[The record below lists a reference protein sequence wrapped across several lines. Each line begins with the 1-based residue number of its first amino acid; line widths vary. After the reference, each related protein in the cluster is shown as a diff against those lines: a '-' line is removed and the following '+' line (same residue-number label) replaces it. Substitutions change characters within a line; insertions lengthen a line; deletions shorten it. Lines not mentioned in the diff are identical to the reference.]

1 MCSLSTFYTMAG
13 IAIGL
18 LVVAVIGAVIPYNI
32 PGLILAIAAVISV
45 TVLISLMRNEL
56 AAYNACM
63 GPSARCG
70 SVSSLIDLLGQAA
83 AVLSVLSFTAALALE
98 IPAVAAL
105 TNWFTAWLGTS
116 LGAIAAGL
124 KAAGIAVCIAT
135 GLILAGLLT
144 NVKTYED
151 CRNAERAPAPPVG
164 TGTGGLTSPPTT
176 GTTTGMKDRTPTAS
190 R

>member
-1 MCSLSTFYTMAG
+1 MCSLSTFYTMLG

-18 LVVAVIGAVIPYNI
+18 LVVAVIGAVIPYNV
-32 PGLILAIAAVISV
+32 PGLIVAIAAVISV

-70 SVSSLIDLLGQAA
+70 SVNSVIDLLGQAA
-83 AVLSVLSFTAALALE
+83 AILSVVSFAAALALE

-105 TNWFTAWLGTS
+105 TNWFTAALGTT
-116 LGAIAAGL
+116 LGNIAYGL
-124 KAAGIAVCIAT
+124 KMAGVAACVAT
-135 GLILAGLLT
+135 GLILAGLAT

-164 TGTGGLTSPPTT
+164 TGTGGLTSAPTT
-176 GTTTGMKDRTPTAS
+176 PTTTRA